1 MEGDLNDVLG
11 EITPPG
17 LQRLWAR
24 RMTPCLEESS
34 NLLTEL
40 FPPAQ
45 DEAPLKNSGRTSPC
59 HPDDCLYLSDHE
71 QDDLKFNRRRRSI
84 QDGGHLSPIADL
96 EVFKSLV
103 EEVSPVLHL
112 DAGSL
117 GDFPARYEIPA
128 SWVRRNE
135 FPVVGIYIDPRIV
148 PGFRYK
154 VRSLFGP
161 VPADCNAGA
170 TKGLNYLF
178 GGRALTLLSIG
189 QGYSHRFTFEADADR
204 LNNNGNYFWSDS
216 LPNGFAFEL
225 VVVSPGDKF
234 TVHDANHLVMGTLEV
249 VRLEMPQMETGQR
262 QSAET
267 TDGEKRGTEKTIRL
281 RMQCKFECFETGCT
295 TQVVTVSGMAI
306 VRKSPGSKAA
316 KLIRIVNV
324 AVGQKRGFTLTLGV
338 DDKKWRR
345 TKVSGEEIG
354 DIPTRYTIFG
364 LEAHEQ
370 PVIGTYVDPRI
381 TPGFHYRVR
390 PAGSPRPLFGGRAL
404 CLLAIGAGYGKRIS
418 FQPDNLNNPAD
429 FSFWSDSQSDG
440 YGFEPRA
447 VFTGMC
453 FAVCAGGQRLGEA
466 VVFRADSPQV
476 EEDDASA
483 KSSMHELQNVR
494 SGGVIKCIRVD
505 VTCHVQ
511 FYGFE
516 DTQAMRVSG
525 HAIVQKK
532 VGARV
537 AELLRIEDVGLDSQL
552 NLLFVNQ
559 QTDVVFCP
567 IKKCTHSIIQ

>member
-1 MEGDLNDVLG
+1 MEGDLHDPLAEV
-11 EITPPG
+11 TPPG

-71 QDDLKFNRRRRSI
+71 QDDLKFNRRKSTN
-84 QDGGHLSPIADL
+84 DGGHLSAIPDL
-96 EVFKSLV
+96 EVFKSLS
-103 EEVSPVLHL
+103 EEVSTVLRL

-117 GDFPARYEIPA
+117 GDFPACYEIPA

-135 FPVVGIYIDPRIV
+135 FPVVGLYVDPRIV
-148 PGFRYK
+148 PGFRYR
-154 VRSLFGP
+154 VRSLVGP
-161 VPADCNAGA
+161 VPADCNADA
-170 TKGLNYLF
+170 KGLNYLF

-189 QGYSHRFTFEADADR
+189 NGYCHRFTFEADTNR
-204 LNNNGNYFWSDS
+204 LNSNGNYFWSDS
-216 LPNGFAFEL
+216 HPNGFAFEL

-234 TVHDANHLVMGTLEV
+234 TVHDANHLAMGTLEV
-249 VRLEMPQMETGQR
+249 VRMEMPQMETGQR
-262 QSAET
+262 LSAET

-281 RMQCKFECFETGCT
+281 RMQCKFECFETGST
-295 TQVVTVSGMAI
+295 AQVVTVSGMAI

-316 KLIRIVNV
+316 KIIRIVNV
-324 AVGQKRGFTLTLGV
+324 AVGQKRGFTLTPGV

-345 TKVSGEEIG
+345 TKVSGEKIG
-354 DIPTRYTIFG
+354 DIPTKYTVFG
-364 LEAHEQ
+364 LEAHEL

-390 PAGSPRPLFGGRAL
+390 PAGNPRPLFGGRSL
-404 CLLAIGAGYGKRIS
+404 RLLSIGAGYGKRIS
-418 FQPDNLNNPAD
+418 FEPDSLNNPSA
-429 FSFWSDSQSDG
+429 FTFWSDSQPDG
-440 YGFEPRA
+440 FGFEPRA
-447 VFTGMC
+447 VFTGMR

-476 EEDDASA
+476 EDNDALAMSSVSA
-483 KSSMHELQNVR
+483 LLNIPKE
-494 SGGVIKCIRVD
+494 GVVKCIRVD

-511 FYGFE
+511 LFGFQ

-532 VGARV
+532 AGTRV
-537 AELLRIEDVGLDSQL
+537 AELLRIENVGLDSQL

-567 IKKCTHSIIQ
+567 IKKCTHSIVE